1 MSEGG
6 IPWTEGTARTRS
18 QCGVHL
24 AEEQQGG
31 QSGWS
36 GATEVGRDRTRSEQG
51 LEPDLVA
58 MVTTLA
64 FTLSKIKSFGKALG
78 LTWWSSG

>member
-1 MSEGG
+1 M
-6 IPWTEGTARTRS
+6 
-18 QCGVHL
+18 HL

-36 GATEVGRDRTRSEQG
+36 GDTEVGHDRTRGKQG
-51 LEPDLVA
+51 LGPDPVA